1 MAGSIEIANIALAK
15 IGASRIT
22 SFDEDSPEA
31 EVLNTLYSFVRDD
44 EIAKYNW
51 NFAKTR
57 RRLPAEH
64 STPAFG
70 WQYQYLMPSDCLRV
84 LEVGR
89 WPMPVMSGLILGET
103 RPFVIEGG
111 RIMSNSGGGLD
122 VVYLKREEDTSAY
135 PAIFVE
141 VFASALAKEIAFKIS
156 KAANVQLQANQ
167 LYENALAKAKKV
179 EAIDTMPIM
188 IQDGSWMV
196 AHRMGVI

>member
-57 RRLPAEH
+57 RRLPSEN

-70 WQYQYLMPSDCLRV
+70 WRYQYLMPSDCLRV
-84 LEVGR
+84 LEVGQ
-89 WPMPVMSGLILGET
+89 WPMPVMSNLIVGET

-111 RIMSNSGGGLD
+111 RIMSNRGNGLD
-122 VVYLKREEDTSAY
+122 VLYLRRVEDTSEY
-135 PAIFVE
+135 PAIFLE
-141 VFASALAKEIAFKIS
+141 VFTSALAKEISFKINKS
-156 KAANVQLQANQ
+156 SNVQAQANQ
-167 LYENALAKAKKV
+167 YYENALAKAKKV
-179 EAIDTMPIM
+179 DAIDTMPIM